1 MFIGG
6 FPIKHWFEEDGRC
19 NDLVGGMILSGGIG
33 RFRIDTQPLGRDN
46 EKEVFS
52 CRSLYLTT
60 DQLDRSRSSYSI
72 NDKEAF

>member
-19 NDLVGGMILSGGIG
+19 NGGMILSGGIG
-33 RFRIDTQPLGRDN
+33 RFRIDTQPLGRGN